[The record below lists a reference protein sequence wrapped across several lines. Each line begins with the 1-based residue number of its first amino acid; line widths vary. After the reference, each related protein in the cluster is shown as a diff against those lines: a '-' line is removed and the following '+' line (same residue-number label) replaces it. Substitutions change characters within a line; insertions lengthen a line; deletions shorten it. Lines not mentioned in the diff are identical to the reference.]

1 MSGNSI
7 FASKKFKTIMKF
19 VYGWGGAVV
28 IVGALFKILHIPGP
42 MLTIGLLVEAAIFV
56 LSAFEPLHEDPDWTL
71 VYPELAMGNADV
83 GHEELG
89 EGDGEIGDDVSV
101 VEQLD
106 NMLADAKIEPDLI
119 ESLGTGLKNLS
130 KGAGQ
135 MGDLTGAT
143 AANEELVTN
152 MKNASGKV
160 GELSNA
166 YDSASEAVLGK
177 VGQLSDAYDSAA
189 ESLLGLTGDKDSGN
203 QMGEQIQKVSGNLA
217 ALNNVYEMQL
227 KGASEHLQVTEQMY
241 SGINELMTNL
251 HGSLDDTKK
260 YKETMSELSGNLSAL
275 NTVYGNMLSAM
286 NVGRD

>member
-89 EGDGEIGDDVSV
+89 EGDDEIGDDVSV

-119 ESLGTGLKNLS
+119 ESLGAGLKNLS

-143 AANEELVTN
+143 AANDELITN

-160 GELSNA
+160 GELSDA
-166 YDSASEAVLGK
+166 YNSASDAVLGK

-189 ESLLGLTGDKDSGN
+189 ESLLGLAGDKDSGN

-241 SGINELMTNL
+241 SGISELMTNL

>member
-56 LSAFEPLHEDPDWTL
+56 LSAFEPLHEDPDWSL
-71 VYPELAMGNADV
+71 VYPELAIGHADV

-89 EGDGEIGDDVSV
+89 EGEISDDVSV

-143 AANEELVTN
+143 AANDELITN

-160 GELSNA
+160 GELSDA
-166 YDSASEAVLGK
+166 YNSASEAVLGK
-177 VGQLSDAYDSAA
+177 VGQLSDAYDSAS
-189 ESLLGLTGDKDSGN
+189 ESLMGLVGDKDSGS

>member
-56 LSAFEPLHEDPDWTL
+56 LSAFDPLHEDPDWSL
-71 VYPELAMGNADV
+71 VYPELAIGHGDV
-83 GHEELG
+83 GHAELG
-89 EGDGEIGDDVSV
+89 EGEDEISDDVSV

-143 AANEELVTN
+143 AANDELITN

-160 GELSNA
+160 GELSDA
-166 YDSASEAVLGK
+166 YNSASDAVLGK

-189 ESLLGLTGDKDSGN
+189 ESLLGLAGDKDSGN

-241 SGINELMTNL
+241 SGISELMTNL